1 MSAFAFSK
9 RTLGGLERRRRVCR
23 RERRQPNQNGLMPSD
38 DTHKSLSTDPH
49 LGKPQQMSIA
59 PFVQTPLEVAKK
71 MLELSKIKE
80 GDTLY
85 DMGCGDGRLI
95 ILAGKDIGAKAT
107 GIELREDLVERAR
120 TEIKRLNVEDKVRV
134 IQGNFFDVNIS
145 DADVITLYLT
155 SSANERLRP
164 KLESELKQ
172 GARVVSHDFKVPG
185 WKPSAVYDELLGH
198 TIYTYRIGE
207 QL

>member
-1 MSAFAFSK
+1 
-9 RTLGGLERRRRVCR
+9 
-23 RERRQPNQNGLMPSD
+23 
-38 DTHKSLSTDPH
+38 
-49 LGKPQQMSIA
+49 MSIA

-71 MLELSKIKE
+71 MLELSQVKA
-80 GDTLY
+80 GDSLY
-85 DMGCGDGRLI
+85 DLGCGDGRLI
-95 ILAGKDIGAKAT
+95 ILAGKDVGAKAT
-107 GIELREDLVERAR
+107 GVELREDLVERAR
-120 TEIKRLNVEDKVRV
+120 TEIKRLNVEDRVKV

-145 DADVITLYLT
+145 DADVVTLYLT

-185 WKPSAVYDELLGH
+185 WKPSNIYDELLGH
-198 TIYTYRIGE
+198 TIYTYRIGQ

>member
-1 MSAFAFSK
+1 MNVPK
-9 RTLGGLERRRRVCR
+9 QR
-23 RERRQPNQNGLMPSD
+23 D
-38 DTHKSLSTDPH
+38 DTPKSR
-49 LGKPQQMSIA
+49 LGAQFGKVQFVSIA

-71 MLELSKIKE
+71 MIELSQIKS
-80 GDTLY
+80 GQALY
-85 DMGCGDGRLI
+85 DLGCGDGRLI
-95 ILAGKDIGAKAT
+95 ILAAKDIGAKTT

-120 TEIKRLNVEDKVRV
+120 TEIKRLNLEDKVKV

-145 DADVITLYLT
+145 EADVITLYLT

-164 KLESELKQ
+164 KLETELKP

-198 TIYTYRIGE
+198 TIYSYRIGE

>member
-1 MSAFAFSK
+1 
-9 RTLGGLERRRRVCR
+9 
-23 RERRQPNQNGLMPSD
+23 
-38 DTHKSLSTDPH
+38 
-49 LGKPQQMSIA
+49 MSIA

-71 MLELSKIKE
+71 MLDLSQVKPGE
-80 GDTLY
+80 VLY
-85 DMGCGDGRLI
+85 DLGCGDGRLI
-95 ILAGKDIGAKAT
+95 ILAAKDIGAKST

-120 TEIKRLNVEDKVRV
+120 TEIKRLDLEDKVKV

-145 DADVITLYLT
+145 DANVITLYLT

-164 KLESELKQ
+164 KLEAELKP

-185 WKPSAVYDELLGH
+185 WKPVGVYDELLGH

>member
-1 MSAFAFSK
+1 
-9 RTLGGLERRRRVCR
+9 
-23 RERRQPNQNGLMPSD
+23 
-38 DTHKSLSTDPH
+38 
-49 LGKPQQMSIA
+49 MSIA

-71 MLELSKIKE
+71 MLDLSQIKPGE
-80 GDTLY
+80 VLY
-85 DMGCGDGRLI
+85 DLGCGDGRLI
-95 ILAGKDIGAKAT
+95 ILAAKDVGAKST

-120 TEIKRLNVEDKVRV
+120 TEIKRLNLEDKVKV

-145 DADVITLYLT
+145 DANVITLYLT

-164 KLESELKQ
+164 KLEAELKP

-185 WKPSAVYDELLGH
+185 WKPVGIYDELLGH

>member
-1 MSAFAFSK
+1 
-9 RTLGGLERRRRVCR
+9 
-23 RERRQPNQNGLMPSD
+23 
-38 DTHKSLSTDPH
+38 
-49 LGKPQQMSIA
+49 MSIA

-71 MLELSKIKE
+71 MLDLSQIKSGE
-80 GDTLY
+80 VLY
-85 DMGCGDGRLI
+85 DLGCGDGRLI
-95 ILAGKDIGAKAT
+95 ILAAKDVGARST

-120 TEIKRLNVEDKVRV
+120 TEIKRLNLEDKVKV

-145 DADVITLYLT
+145 DANVITLYLT

-164 KLESELKQ
+164 KLEAELKP
-172 GARVVSHDFKVPG
+172 GVRVVSHDFKVPG

-198 TIYTYRIGE
+198 TIYTYRIGQ

>member
-1 MSAFAFSK
+1 
-9 RTLGGLERRRRVCR
+9 
-23 RERRQPNQNGLMPSD
+23 
-38 DTHKSLSTDPH
+38 
-49 LGKPQQMSIA
+49 MSIA

-71 MLELSKIKE
+71 MLELSQVKE

-95 ILAGKDIGAKAT
+95 ILAGKELGVKAT
-107 GIELREDLVERAR
+107 GIELREDLIERAR
-120 TEIKRLNVEDKVRV
+120 TEIKRLNVEDKVKV
-134 IQGNFFDVNIS
+134 IQANFFDVNVS

-164 KLESELKQ
+164 KLESELKP